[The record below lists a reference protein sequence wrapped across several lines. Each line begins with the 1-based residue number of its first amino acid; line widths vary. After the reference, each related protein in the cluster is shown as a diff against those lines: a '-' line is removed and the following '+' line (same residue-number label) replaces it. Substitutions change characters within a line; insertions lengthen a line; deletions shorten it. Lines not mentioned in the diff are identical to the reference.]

1 MSFFLTRLGNWVYK
15 HSFLLKSLVCLS
27 TLRMFP
33 TVWWFKYSNGVYMD
47 VFRYFFNDCVL
58 AVASKYLIP
67 LLLLLV
73 LPQASSSTL
82 SSHHI
87 ISSWRSDFF
96 FREIPIGP
104 IQSLEV
110 DNTRAF
116 FFSIAVPQA
125 LSPGKCAAFWGKPE
139 AALLLGVW
147 SSLNRVGDP
156 DQEEWHCFWR
166 GVEGINAAFANIRV
180 LEGHVFQLSTSAW

>member
-1 MSFFLTRLGNWVYK
+1 
-15 HSFLLKSLVCLS
+15 
-27 TLRMFP
+27 MFP

-166 GVEGINAAFANIRV
+166 GVEGINAAFAESWRV
-180 LEGHVFQLSTSAW
+180 TYSSSPLLLDNLNSAVVWFSEKAGSLFSSYIICLY